1 MHELRK
7 SGLHISVSARER
19 DSEHW
24 ERTLSDFL
32 QPMIDWIAESAAR
45 ERAAR
50 DSNK

>member
-1 MHELRK
+1 MN
-7 SGLHISVSARER
+7 SANQ
-19 DSEHW
+19 DCTSPSLLASATPSIGN
-24 ERTLSDFL
+24 RTLSDFL